1 MEEQSF
7 VVPRSVPT
15 GASSAPTA
23 GIVQNRHESG
33 APKAL
38 KAGGLLTLGAAVCAA
53 SVAKGRRAKVGHR
66 APGVQRQVVKKV
78 VEVPDVTDVEKGLG
92 LTNFNPEIWLESV

>member
-7 VVPRSVPT
+7 VVPRTVPT

-23 GIVQNRHESG
+23 GIVNRHESG

-38 KAGGLLTLGAAVCAA
+38 KAGGLLTLGAALCAA
-53 SVAKGRRAKVGHR
+53 SVAKGRRAKVGGHR
-66 APGVQRQVVKKV
+66 GTGVQRQVVKKV

-92 LTNFNPEIWLESV
+92 LTNFNPELWLLSV